1 MKPDNE
7 RVLNKSLVTEKFY
20 LERIVNNR
28 KITALKK
35 KKAGMDNKKKIKADD
50 IRLSKVSW
58 EIKHLKIIPT
68 ILKTT
73 FKPQNLF

>member
-1 MKPDNE
+1 LFYKSLIKRVNKWKNVKPDNE

-35 KKAGMDNKKKIKADD
+35 KKKAGMDNKKK
-50 IRLSKVSW
+50 
-58 EIKHLKIIPT
+58 
-68 ILKTT
+68 
-73 FKPQNLF
+73 

>member
-1 MKPDNE
+1 VKPDNE

-35 KKAGMDNKKKIKADD
+35 KKKAGMDNKKK
-50 IRLSKVSW
+50 
-58 EIKHLKIIPT
+58 
-68 ILKTT
+68 
-73 FKPQNLF
+73 